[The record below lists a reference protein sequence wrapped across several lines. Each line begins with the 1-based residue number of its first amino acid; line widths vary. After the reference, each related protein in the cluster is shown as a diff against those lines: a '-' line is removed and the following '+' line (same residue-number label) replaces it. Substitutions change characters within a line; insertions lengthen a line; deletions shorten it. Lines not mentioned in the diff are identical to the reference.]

1 MKLNK
6 TEIGQEIVSWVKT
19 IILALLLAAGI
30 NTFII
35 VNAEV
40 PSGSMENTIMT
51 NDRIVAFRLSYIFTE
66 PDRGD
71 VVVFHFPDDPTGKTL
86 YVKRV
91 IGLPGEKLEI
101 KKGRVYINDSR
112 QPLPE
117 NYLKDK
123 PMGDFGP
130 YEIPEGSYFMMG
142 DNRNDSEDARFWKNT
157 YVEKDKMLGK
167 VIFRYYKGFKL
178 IE

>member
-1 MKLNK
+1 MKIDK
-6 TEIGQEIVSWVKT
+6 TEIGKEIVSWVKT

-51 NDRIVAFRLSYIFTE
+51 NDRIVAFRLSYLFVE

-86 YVKRV
+86 YVKRI
-91 IGLPGEKLEI
+91 IGLPGEKI
-101 KKGRVYINDSR
+101 DRKSV
-112 QPLPE
+112 
-117 NYLKDK
+117 
-123 PMGDFGP
+123 
-130 YEIPEGSYFMMG
+130 
-142 DNRNDSEDARFWKNT
+142 
-157 YVEKDKMLGK
+157 V
-167 VIFRYYKGFKL
+167 
-178 IE
+178 

>member
-1 MKLNK
+1 MKLDK
-6 TEIGQEIVSWVKT
+6 TEVRKEIVSWVKT
-19 IILALLLAAGI
+19 IILALILAACI
-30 NTFII
+30 NSFII

-51 NDRIVAFRLSYIFTE
+51 NDRIVAFRLSYLFAK
-66 PDRGD
+66 PKRGD
-71 VVVFHFPDDPTGKTL
+71 VIVFHFPDDPTGKTL
-86 YVKRV
+86 YVKRI

-112 QPLPE
+112 QPLAE
-117 NYLKDK
+117 SYLKEK
-123 PMGDFGP
+123 AIGDFGA
-130 YEIPEGSYFMMG
+130 YEIPEGCYFVMG

-157 YVEKDKMLGK
+157 YVEKDKILGK
-167 VIFRYYKGFKL
+167 VIFRYYKGFKI

>member
-1 MKLNK
+1 MKVDK
-6 TEIGQEIVSWVKT
+6 TEIRKEIVSWVKT
-19 IILALLLAAGI
+19 IILALLLAAAI
-30 NTFII
+30 NTFVI

-51 NDRIVAFRLSYIFTE
+51 NDRIVAFRLAYLFGE
-66 PDRGD
+66 PKKGD

-86 YVKRV
+86 YVKRI

-117 NYLKDK
+117 SYLKERAV
-123 PMGDFGP
+123 GDFGP
-130 YEIPEGSYFMMG
+130 YEIPEGCYFMMG
-142 DNRNDSEDARFWKNT
+142 DNRNDSEDARFWQNT
-157 YVEKDKMLGK
+157 YVEKSEILGK
-167 VIFRYYKGFKL
+167 VIFRYYKGFKI

>member
-1 MKLNK
+1 MKIDK
-6 TEIGQEIVSWVKT
+6 TEIGKEIVSWVKT

-51 NDRIVAFRLSYIFTE
+51 NDRIVAFRLSYLFGE

-71 VVVFHFPDDPTGKTL
+71 VIVFHFPDDPTGKTL
-86 YVKRV
+86 YVKRI

-101 KKGRVYINDSR
+101 KKGRVYINGNR
-112 QPLPE
+112 QPLAEP
-117 NYLKDK
+117 YLKEK
-123 PMGDFGP
+123 AIGDFGP
-130 YEIPEGSYFMMG
+130 YEVPEGCYFMMG
-142 DNRNDSEDARFWKNT
+142 DNRNDSQDARFWQNT
-157 YVEKDKMLGK
+157 YVEKSEILGK

>member
-40 PSGSMENTIMT
+40 
-51 NDRIVAFRLSYIFTE
+51 RLSYIFTE

-130 YEIPEGSYFMMG
+130 YEIPEGCYFMMG

>member
-1 MKLNK
+1 MKIDK
-6 TEIGQEIVSWVKT
+6 TEIGKEIVSWVKT

-51 NDRIVAFRLSYIFTE
+51 NDRIVAFRLSYLFGE

-86 YVKRV
+86 YVKRI
-91 IGLPGEKLEI
+91 IGLPGEKIEI

-112 QPLPE
+112 QPLAE
-117 NYLKDK
+117 NYLKEK
-123 PMGDFGP
+123 AIGDFGP
-130 YEIPEGSYFMMG
+130 YEVPAGNYFMMG
-142 DNRNDSEDARFWKNT
+142 DNRNDSQDARFWQDT
-157 YVEKDKMLGK
+157 YVEKSEILGK

>member
-1 MKLNK
+1 MKINK
-6 TEIGQEIVSWVKT
+6 TEIAKEIVSWVKT

-51 NDRIVAFRLSYIFTE
+51 NDRIVAFRLSYLFGK

-86 YVKRV
+86 YVKRI
-91 IGLPGEKLEI
+91 IGLPGEKIEI
-101 KKGRVYINDSR
+101 KKGRVYINGNR
-112 QPLPE
+112 QPLSE
-117 NYLKDK
+117 
-123 PMGDFGP
+123 P
-130 YEIPEGSYFMMG
+130 Y
-142 DNRNDSEDARFWKNT
+142 
-157 YVEKDKMLGK
+157 
-167 VIFRYYKGFKL
+167 
-178 IE
+178 

>member
-1 MKLNK
+1 MKVDK
-6 TEIGQEIVSWVKT
+6 TEVGKEIVSWVKT

-51 NDRIVAFRLSYIFTE
+51 NDRIVAFRLSYLFGE
-66 PDRGD
+66 PKRGD

-86 YVKRV
+86 YVKRI

-112 QPLPE
+112 QPLME
-117 NYLKDK
+117 GYLKEK
-123 PMGDFGP
+123 AIGDFGA
-130 YEIPEGSYFMMG
+130 YEIPEGCYFMMG
-142 DNRNDSEDARFWKNT
+142 DNRNDSEDARFWQNT
-157 YVEKDKMLGK
+157 YVEKNKILGK
-167 VIFRYYKGFKL
+167 VIFRYYKGFKI

>member
-123 PMGDFGP
+123 PM
-130 YEIPEGSYFMMG
+130 
-142 DNRNDSEDARFWKNT
+142 
-157 YVEKDKMLGK
+157 
-167 VIFRYYKGFKL
+167 
-178 IE
+178 